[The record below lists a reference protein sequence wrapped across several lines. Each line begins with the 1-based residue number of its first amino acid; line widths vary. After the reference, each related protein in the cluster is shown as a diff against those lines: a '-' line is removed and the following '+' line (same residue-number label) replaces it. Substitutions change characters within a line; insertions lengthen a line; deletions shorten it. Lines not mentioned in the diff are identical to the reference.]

1 MSSRVVVTCEFALEF
16 LQRKKKLV
24 TCECAH
30 VTREWSTLPR
40 LLPFLDERAAGRD
53 PAGPELVNSCRSSR
67 KTAVAVG
74 SGRVHGLRARAPG
87 VANEGGWPT
96 SGTTWRRV
104 AAGRRWARTRAS
116 KHAPARPDPR
126 ATAPP
131 CLVRVARL
139 FAVTLQRLQGRSARI
154 F

>member
-1 MSSRVVVTCEFALEF
+1 MSSRAVVTCEIALEF

-74 SGRVHGLRARAPG
+74 SGARPARAC
-87 VANEGGWPT
+87 ARGGQR
-96 SGTTWRRV
+96 GRLAHVRDHL
-104 AAGRRWARTRAS
+104 AASCGGE
-116 KHAPARPDPR
+116 ARPGP
-126 ATAPP
+126 AGPTGHGSP

>member
-53 PAGPELVNSCRSSR
+53 PAGPELVNLCRSSR

-74 SGRVHGLRARAPG
+74 SGVGVESSRVSIFFEL
-87 VANEGGWPT
+87 
-96 SGTTWRRV
+96 S
-104 AAGRRWARTRAS
+104 S
-116 KHAPARPDPR
+116 K
-126 ATAPP
+126 
-131 CLVRVARL
+131 LIYL
-139 FAVTLQRLQGRSARI
+139 YLL
-154 F
+154 